1 MELNWTTPINVN
13 SMKVAITL
21 AFFFLIDAASAQTI
35 KSIDDLEPA
44 ETYDNIYAQ
53 NIDTDSLST
62 TFAIW
67 VKLKVKIHKHV
78 NHIENVYII
87 KGKGEFTISDS
98 TYAVKK
104 GDLIVVPKDTW
115 HGVTISSKKPMK
127 VISIQSPEFKGLDR
141 VFKED

>member
-1 MELNWTTPINVN
+1 
-13 SMKVAITL
+13 MKAITAL
-21 AFFFLIDAASAQTI
+21 VFTFLIILENAQTI
-35 KSIDDLEPA
+35 KSINDLEPA
-44 ETYDNIYAQ
+44 QAYENIYVQ

-67 VKLKVKIHKHV
+67 VKLKVKMHKHV
-78 NHIENVYII
+78 NHVENVYII
-87 KGKGEFTISDS
+87 EGKGKFTVSDS
-98 TYAVKK
+98 TYAVRK

-127 VISIQSPEFKGLDR
+127 VISIQSPEFKGIDR

>member
-1 MELNWTTPINVN
+1 
-13 SMKVAITL
+13 MKTSIIL
-21 AFFFLIDAASAQTI
+21 AFLFLINTASAQTI

-44 ETYDNIYAQ
+44 EAYDNIYVQ

-67 VKLKVKIHKHV
+67 IKLKVKVHKHV
-78 NHIENVYII
+78 NHVENVYII
-87 KGKGEFTISDS
+87 KGKGEFTVSES

-104 GDLIVVPKDTW
+104 GDLIVIPKDTW
-115 HGVTISSKKPMK
+115 HSVTVSSKRPLK
-127 VISIQSPEFKGLDR
+127 VISIQSPEFKGIDR

>member
-1 MELNWTTPINVN
+1 ME
-13 SMKVAITL
+13 AITTL
-21 AFFFLIDAASAQTI
+21 VFTFLIILANAQTI
-35 KSIDDLEPA
+35 KSINDLEPKQ
-44 ETYDNIYAQ
+44 TYDNIYVQ

-78 NHIENVYII
+78 NHLENIYII

-127 VISIQSPEFKGLDR
+127 VISIQSPEFKGIDR

>member
-1 MELNWTTPINVN
+1 ME
-13 SMKVAITL
+13 AITTL
-21 AFFFLIDAASAQTI
+21 VFTFLIILANAQTI
-35 KSIDDLEPA
+35 KSINDLEPKQ
-44 ETYDNIYAQ
+44 TYDNIYVQ

-78 NHIENVYII
+78 NHVENIYII

-127 VISIQSPEFKGLDR
+127 VISIQSPEFKGIDR